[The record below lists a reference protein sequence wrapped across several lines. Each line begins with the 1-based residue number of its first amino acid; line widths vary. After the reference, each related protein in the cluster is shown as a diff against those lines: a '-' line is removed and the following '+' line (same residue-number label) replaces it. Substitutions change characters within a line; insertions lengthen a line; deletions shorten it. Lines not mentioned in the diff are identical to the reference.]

1 MHPVYEPRLG
11 DNGGMDDNA
20 QLTFVD
26 AVRLGFR
33 EWRNTTDRASRRAFW
48 YWFLFTVLASV
59 SVSMVDAVL
68 RPASTLDVPD
78 DVSTLTGDQI
88 RMILDTTMSESLWTF
103 STLVMI
109 WLFVPT
115 LTVTIRRFRDV
126 GSPVW
131 LAWAV
136 HLIGPISLAVLL
148 WLGYDSVDL
157 VDAGVSEANAGDLLT
172 LALSMLVITLANVA
186 AFIVWVVV
194 AARPA
199 RSAELR

>member
-1 MHPVYEPRLG
+1 ME
-11 DNGGMDDNA
+11 DNA

-33 EWRNTTDRASRRAFW
+33 EWRNIDGRASRRAFW
-48 YWFLFTVLASV
+48 FWFLFTVLASAVV
-59 SVSMVDAVL
+59 STIDSVL
-68 RPASTLDVPD
+68 SPASTLEIPE

-88 RMILDTTMSESLWTF
+88 RMILDTTMNESLWTF

-148 WLGYDSVDL
+148 WLGYESADL
-157 VDAGVSEANAGDLLT
+157 IDAGVSEVNAGDLLT

-199 RSAELR
+199 RTTELR